1 MNDRHTDDH
10 GHDHTPGR
18 TRGDQHGHGNDHDHG
33 HDHDHDHD
41 LDHDHGHHHGHDHG
55 HHHAHGALGGHTRD
69 ADRRTLFVVL
79 AMAGTFMFVEFA
91 GGILANSLALLADA
105 AHMLTDVAAIAL
117 ALLALRFASR
127 PATASKTYGY
137 YRMEI
142 LAALINGAVLMVL
155 CFFIIREAWERFRSP
170 VEVGG
175 TVMLVVASM
184 GFTVNLIMAYLLH
197 RSAGESLNL
206 RGAYLHV
213 LGDLLASVGTISA
226 AVVVLTTGW
235 MAADPLI
242 SVIVAVLIL
251 ISSYKLVRESVDVLL
266 EAVPSHLDLGE
277 IRQAIEDLPAVDM
290 VHDLH
295 VWTVTSGYFAMSGHA
310 IVTDLGQSHLVL
322 RQIHDL
328 MHDRFGIR
336 HVTVQIE
343 ERTRYQIGGDG

>member
-1 MNDRHTDDH
+1 MGRRHQHEHAH
-10 GHDHTPGR
+10 GHDHTHPDGHS
-18 TRGDQHGHGNDHDHG
+18 HGHA
-33 HDHDHDHD
+33 
-41 LDHDHGHHHGHDHG
+41 
-55 HHHAHGALGGHTRD
+55 HARD
-69 ADRRTLFVVL
+69 ADRRTLVFVLVL
-79 AMAGTFMFVEFA
+79 ASTFMLVEFA

-127 PATASKTYGY
+127 PATPRKTYGY

-142 LAALINGAVLMVL
+142 LAALVNGVVLIGL
-155 CFFIIREAWERFRSP
+155 CVFIIREALARFRTP

-175 TVMLVVASM
+175 AVMLAVATA
-184 GFTVNLIMAYLLH
+184 GLTVNLIMAYLLH

-213 LGDLLASVGTISA
+213 LGDLLASVGTITA

-251 ISSYKLVRESVDVLL
+251 ISSYKLVKESLDILL
-266 EAVPSHLDLGE
+266 EAVPSHLDLRE
-277 IRQAIEDLPAVDM
+277 IRHAMEAIPGVDL

-295 VWTVTSGYFAMSGHA
+295 VWTVTSGYYAMSGHA
-310 IVTDLGQSHLVL
+310 IVDDLEQGHAVL
-322 RQIHDL
+322 RRIHDL

-343 ERTRYQIGGDG
+343 ERSQYQIGTGGEGRLS

>member
-1 MNDRHTDDH
+1 MSDDH
-10 GHDHTPGR
+10 GHDHHGHE
-18 TRGDQHGHGNDHDHG
+18 HGHG
-33 HDHDHDHD
+33 
-41 LDHDHGHHHGHDHG
+41 
-55 HHHAHGALGGHTRD
+55 HGAIGSHARD
-69 ADRRTLFVVL
+69 ADRRTLYFVL
-79 AMAGTFMFVEFA
+79 ALAGTFMFVEFA

-127 PATASKTYGY
+127 PATQRKTYGY

-142 LAALINGAVLMVL
+142 LAALANGVVLMIL
-155 CFFIIREAWERFRSP
+155 CFFIIREAWERFREP

-175 TVMLVVASM
+175 AVMLGVATA
-184 GFTVNLIMAYLLH
+184 GLTVNLIMAFLLH

-213 LGDLLASVGTISA
+213 LGDLLASVGTITA

-235 MAADPLI
+235 FIADPLI

-251 ISSYKLVRESVDVLL
+251 VSSYKLVRESVDILL
-266 EAVPSHLDLGE
+266 EAVPSHLDLTQ
-277 IRQAIEDLPAVDM
+277 IRKEMEGIPGVEL

-295 VWTVTSGYFAMSGHA
+295 VWTVTSGFFAMSGHA
-310 IVTDLGQSHLVL
+310 IVEDLERSQEIL
-322 RQIHDL
+322 RRIHHL

-343 ERTRYQIGGDG
+343 ERSLYQIGTGEGIRGHDGQDHGTNEPA

>member
-1 MNDRHTDDH
+1 
-10 GHDHTPGR
+10 
-18 TRGDQHGHGNDHDHG
+18 
-33 HDHDHDHD
+33 
-41 LDHDHGHHHGHDHG
+41 
-55 HHHAHGALGGHTRD
+55 
-69 ADRRTLFVVL
+69 
-79 AMAGTFMFVEFA
+79 MFVEFA

-105 AHMLTDVAAIAL
+105 AHMLTDVAAVAL

-127 PATASKTYGY
+127 PATPRKTYGY

-142 LAALINGAVLMVL
+142 LAALTNGAVLMIL
-155 CFFIIREAWERFRSP
+155 CFFIIREAWERFREP

-175 TVMLVVASM
+175 TVMLAVASM
-184 GFTVNLIMAYLLH
+184 GLTVNLIMAYLLH

-213 LGDLLASVGTISA
+213 LGDLLASVGTITA
-226 AVVVLTTGW
+226 ALVVITTGW
-235 MAADPLI
+235 FVADPLI

-251 ISSYKLVRESVDVLL
+251 ISSYKLVKESVDVLL
-266 EAVPSHLDLGE
+266 EAVPSHLDLAE
-277 IRQAIEDLPAVDM
+277 VRRAIEDLPGVDL

-310 IVTDLGQSHLVL
+310 IVDDLGRSQLVL
-322 RQIHDL
+322 RKIHDL

-343 ERTRYQIGGDG
+343 ERERYQIGAEGQGVSDE

>member
-1 MNDRHTDDH
+1 
-10 GHDHTPGR
+10 
-18 TRGDQHGHGNDHDHG
+18 
-33 HDHDHDHD
+33 
-41 LDHDHGHHHGHDHG
+41 
-55 HHHAHGALGGHTRD
+55 
-69 ADRRTLFVVL
+69 
-79 AMAGTFMFVEFA
+79 MFVEFA

-105 AHMLTDVAAIAL
+105 AHMLTDVAAVAL

-127 PATASKTYGY
+127 PATPRKTYGY

-142 LAALINGAVLMVL
+142 LAALTNGAVLMIL
-155 CFFIIREAWERFRSP
+155 CFFIIREAWERFREP

-175 TVMLVVASM
+175 TVMLAVASM
-184 GFTVNLIMAYLLH
+184 GLTVNLIMAYLLH

-213 LGDLLASVGTISA
+213 LGDLLASVGTITA
-226 AVVVLTTGW
+226 ALVVITTGW
-235 MAADPLI
+235 FVADPLI

-251 ISSYKLVRESVDVLL
+251 ISSYKLVKESVDVLL
-266 EAVPSHLDLGE
+266 EAVPSHLDLAE
-277 IRQAIEDLPAVDM
+277 VRRAIEDLPGVDL

-310 IVTDLGQSHLVL
+310 IVDDLGRSQLVL
-322 RQIHDL
+322 RKIHDL

-343 ERTRYQIGGDG
+343 ERERYQIGAEGHGVSDE

>member
-1 MNDRHTDDH
+1 MNGKHTHEGRHDH
-10 GHDHTPGR
+10 GGAHDHARAHGHTHDHT
-18 TRGDQHGHGNDHDHG
+18 HGHTHDHT
-33 HDHDHDHD
+33 
-41 LDHDHGHHHGHDHG
+41 HGHT
-55 HHHAHGALGGHTRD
+55 HGALGSHTRD
-69 ADRRTLFVVL
+69 ADRRTLYLVL
-79 AMAGTFMFVEFA
+79 VLAGTFMFVEFA

-127 PATASKTYGY
+127 PATARKTYGY

-142 LAALINGAVLMVL
+142 LAALINGAVLMIL
-155 CFFIIREAWERFRSP
+155 CFFIIREAWERFREP

-175 TVMLVVASM
+175 GVMLVVATM
-184 GFTVNLIMAYLLH
+184 GLTVNVIMAFLLH

-213 LGDLLASVGTISA
+213 LGDLLASVGTITA

-235 MAADPLI
+235 MPADPLI
-242 SVIVAVLIL
+242 SVIVAFLIL
-251 ISSYKLVRESVDVLL
+251 ISSYKLVKESVDVLL
-266 EAVPSHLDLGE
+266 EAVPAHMDLGE
-277 IRQAIEDLPAVDM
+277 VRRAIEELPAVEL

-310 IVTDLGQSHLVL
+310 IVADLGQSQVVL

-328 MHDRFGIR
+328 MHERFGIR

-343 ERTRYQIGGDG
+343 ERTRYQIGVDGFGGSDDAEDQR